1 MARKLTSEIVDQN
14 SLEAYET
21 CTIIPL
27 NKNSGV
33 RSIGVGKV
41 FRRIIGEIIGWVFK
55 GDIQDVPGPLQT
67 VTGLQ
72 GKVETAKHDM
82 KNIFEDDETEAVIL
96 ADASNSFN
104 LLKRMFALHNVQVF
118 CTKFSRTH

>member
-1 MARKLTSEIVDQN
+1 MTSEIVDQN

-55 GDIQDVPGPLQT
+55 GDIQEVPGPLQT

-118 CTKFSRTH
+118 CTKFSHTH